1 MYGRVEGE
9 SIPENRRRRIPATLY
24 FIGLI
29 VAHLPLSA
37 ATIILEWDPGIDDST
52 TGNRLYRG
60 TNSGSYDWSK
70 TIVGTNSTEGT
81 DLKYG
86 RTYFFVITAVNS
98 RGVESELSNEL
109 QYTTPPNHAP
119 IALSQSLVVAENS
132 TVDSSAQ
139 ATDPDLDS
147 VHLTLRRSPVN
158 GTLAGVWPNFTY
170 QPNANFYGN
179 DSFTFSAN
187 DGTAESEIAT
197 VSISVQ
203 KVNHPPVANGQ
214 TIRSNG
220 SSLLSLQLTG
230 SDLDRDPITY
240 TLIRQ
245 PQNGTLIGTPP
256 TLTYLPRVGL
266 KKNDSFSF
274 SVNDGTAES
283 LPATVTLTA
292 SAPNNPNSPSK

>member
-1 MYGRVEGE
+1 MHGRIEGD
-9 SIPENRRRRIPATLY
+9 SIPENRSRRVPATLY
-24 FIGLI
+24 FFGLI
-29 VAHLPLSA
+29 AAYLPLQA
-37 ATIILEWDPGIDDST
+37 ARIVLEWDPVMDDST
-52 TGNRLYRG
+52 TSIRLYRG

-70 TIVGTNSTEGT
+70 TIVGTNSTEVT
-81 DLKYG
+81 YLKYG
-86 RTYFFVITAVNS
+86 RSYFFVITAFNS
-98 RGVESELSNEL
+98 RGVESEPSNEL

-119 IALSQSLVVAENS
+119 IAFSQSLVVAENS
-132 TVDSSAQ
+132 TVDASVQ

-147 VHLTLRRSPVN
+147 LQLTLRRSPVH
-158 GTLAGVWPNFTY
+158 GTLGGIWPNFTY

-179 DSFTFSAN
+179 DSFTFTAN

-203 KVNHPPVANGQ
+203 KVNHPPVAHAQ
-214 TIRSNG
+214 TITSNG

-240 TLIRQ
+240 NIIRQ

-266 KKNDSFSF
+266 KKSDSFSF

-283 LPATVTLTA
+283 LPAMVTLTA
-292 SAPNNPNSPSK
+292 SAPNHPDSPSK